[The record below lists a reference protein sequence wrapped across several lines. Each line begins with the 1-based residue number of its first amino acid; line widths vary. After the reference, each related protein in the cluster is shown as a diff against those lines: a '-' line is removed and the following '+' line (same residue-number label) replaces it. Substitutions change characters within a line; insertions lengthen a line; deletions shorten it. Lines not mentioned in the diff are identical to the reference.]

1 MVKQPIKKILVNKSD
16 EVALVVEKIIDAD
29 AKEVILNIPRF
40 SKLADS
46 LANFHLIKRE
56 SKLLNKKII
65 IESVDDKVIE
75 LAGLSGLESLNP
87 VFLRSRRQFS
97 DIVSSRS
104 ERSDAEEDSV
114 NQKKVAETVR
124 GKGIF
129 GVLKGFRPK
138 SFFPKIRLPSRLRAT
153 AGLPTGQAGKSARN
167 SEGGGSSMF
176 RRMMWGAGAAVML
189 GIIAWLVLV
198 ILPRAEVKAVT
209 KKNSWV
215 YKDAIVAEKLSAI
228 DSAKSKIPAQIF
240 SERKTLESRY
250 PATGKKAV
258 QKKATGKI
266 TVYNAYS
273 SDPQPLVASTRFVT
287 PDGKIFRLAKGTT
300 IPGAKIV
307 SGKVIPSSIDL
318 SVIADKPGS
327 DYNIGPVNYF
337 SVPGFEGTPKY
348 QGFYGESKDPMS
360 GGVIGEVP
368 VPTDSD
374 IKLAKTEAVA
384 KIEAELKDKIT
395 GKIPSSLKIIDGASS
410 FVVLSQKV
418 NQETDEAGNFVVT
431 IEARLDLGA
440 FKEED
445 LLKML
450 SLKMKKDIGAEYS
463 FKSQEIIYA
472 KARLDSD
479 AGRLS
484 FPLDFKSVASRS
496 VDMDLLRQQVLGK
509 TEADLRALILTLP
522 DLDTAHISLWPFW
535 VTRVPTAPSKVKI
548 VVE

>member
-1 MVKQPIKKILVNKSD
+1 MPKQPIKKILVNKSD

-40 SKLADS
+40 SKLSDS

-56 SKLLNKKII
+56 SKLLNKKVI

-87 VFLRSRRQFS
+87 VFIRSRRQFS

-104 ERSDAEEDSV
+104 ERSEAAEDSV
-114 NQKKVAETVR
+114 NQKKMAETVR
-124 GKGIF
+124 GKGLF
-129 GVLKGFRPK
+129 GVLKGIRPK
-138 SFFPKIRLPSRLRAT
+138 SFFPKIRLPSRQPR
-153 AGLPTGQAGKSARN
+153 TGEN
-167 SEGGGSSMF
+167 GGSRMF

-228 DSAKSKIPAQIF
+228 DSVKSKIPAQIF

-384 KIEAELKDKIT
+384 KIEAELKNKIT

-496 VDMDLLRQQVLGK
+496 VDVDLLRQQVLGK

>member
-1 MVKQPIKKILVNKSD
+1 MPKQPIKKILVNKSD

-56 SKLLNKKII
+56 SKLLNKKVI

-104 ERSDAEEDSV
+104 EKSEAAEDSV
-114 NQKKVAETVR
+114 NQKKVSETVR
-124 GKGIF
+124 GNGLF
-129 GVLKGFRPK
+129 GVLKGIRPK
-138 SFFPKIRLPSRLRAT
+138 SFFPKIRLSAIARKPSS
-153 AGLPTGQAGKSARN
+153 AGKPARN
-167 SEGGGSSMF
+167 GDDGGSRIF
-176 RRMMWGAGAAVML
+176 RRMTWGSGAVVVI

-198 ILPRAEVKAVT
+198 ILPRAEVRAVT
-209 KKNSWV
+209 KKNNWNF
-215 YKDAIVAEKLSAI
+215 KDAVVAEKLSAI
-228 DSAKSKIPAQIF
+228 DSARSKIPAQIF

-273 SDPQPLVASTRFVT
+273 SDPQPLRATTRFLT
-287 PDGKIFRLAKGTT
+287 PDGKTFRLITGTT

-307 SGKVIPSSIDL
+307 SGKVIPSSIEVA
-318 SVIADKPGS
+318 VIADKPGS

-384 KIEAELKDKIT
+384 KIEAELKNKIT

-410 FVVLSQKV
+410 FVVLSQKI
-418 NQETDEAGNFVVT
+418 NQDTDEAGNFAVT
-431 IEARLDLGA
+431 IEAKLDLGV

-450 SLKMKKDIGAEYS
+450 SLKMQKDIGAEYS

-479 AGRLS
+479 AGRVS
-484 FPLDFKSVASRS
+484 FPLEFKSIATRS
-496 VDMDLLRQQVLGK
+496 VDVELLKQQVLGK
-509 TEADLRALILTLP
+509 SEADLRALILTLP
-522 DLDTAHISLWPFW
+522 DLDTAQISLWPFW

-548 VVE
+548 IVE

>member
-1 MVKQPIKKILVNKSD
+1 MPKQPIKKILVNKSD

-29 AKEVILNIPRF
+29 AKEVVLNIPRF
-40 SKLADS
+40 SKLSDS

-56 SKLLNKKII
+56 SKLLNKKVI

-97 DIVSSRS
+97 DIVSARAEKS
-104 ERSDAEEDSV
+104 EAAEEAV
-114 NQKKVAETVR
+114 NQKKISETVS

-129 GVLKGFRPK
+129 QIFKNIRPK
-138 SFFPKIRLPSRLRAT
+138 RFWPKLHLPVR
-153 AGLPTGQAGKSARN
+153 QSARKT
-167 SEGGGSSMF
+167 GGDSGITRKMI
-176 RRMMWGAGAAVML
+176 WGIGIVLIL
-189 GIIAWLVLV
+189 GILAWTSLV
-198 ILPRAEVKAVT
+198 ILPRAEVTAVT
-209 KKNSWV
+209 KKNTWNRQF
-215 YKDAIVAEKLSAI
+215 DIVAEKLTAI
-228 DSAKSKIPAQIF
+228 DSIKAKIPAQIF
-240 SERKTLESRY
+240 SERKVMEFRY
-250 PATGKKAV
+250 PASGKKTV
-258 QKKATGKI
+258 QKKASGKI
-266 TVYNAYS
+266 IVYNGYS

-287 PDGKIFRLAKGTT
+287 PDGKIFRLAKGVT

-307 SGKVIPSSIDL
+307 SGKVIPSSIEVA
-318 SVIADKPGS
+318 VIADKPGS

-348 QGFYGESKDPMS
+348 QGFYGESKDPMA

-368 VPTDSD
+368 VPNDSD

-384 KIEAELKDKIT
+384 KTEAELKDKIAS
-395 GKIPSSLKIIDGASS
+395 KIPASLKIIDGDSS

-418 NQETDEAGNFVVT
+418 NQDADEAGNFSVT
-431 IEARLDLGA
+431 IEAKLDLGA

-450 SLKMKKDIGAEYS
+450 TVKMQKEVGSEYS

-479 AGRLS
+479 IGRLS
-484 FPLDFKSVASRS
+484 FPIEFKGIATRS
-496 VDMDLLRQQVLGK
+496 IDVELLKQQVLGK
-509 TEADLRALILTLP
+509 SELELRSLTLP
-522 DLDTAHISLWPFW
+522 DLETVRISFWPFW
-535 VTRVPTAPSKVKI
+535 VKRVPNSLNKVKI